1 MINPNR
7 STSEDVLRRLKQ
19 ASYER
24 MRVELKCSIEL
35 LLKDF
40 EMSWDDLADKLKWP
54 WNRHHSSIRFL
65 SGEEVKQVII
75 DEGFYPLTL
84 DTLNEIAHI
93 FSAEPY
99 IIFRPRLPWI
109 KT

>member
-7 STSEDVLRRLKQ
+7 DASEEALRRLRE

-24 MRVELKCSIEL
+24 MRVELKCSVEL
-35 LLKDF
+35 LMRDFDMDWDELGLLLGMKQKTWHGRSRAAVVKD
-40 EMSWDDLADKLKWP
+40 K
-54 WNRHHSSIRFL
+54 
-65 SGEEVKQVII
+65 II
-75 DEGFYPLTL
+75 QGSLTL
-84 DTLNEIAHI
+84 DDLNLLAHI

-99 IIFRPRLPWI
+99 IIFRPREPWV

>member
-1 MINPNR
+1 MINPNQ

-40 EMSWDDLADKLKWP
+40 DMTWDDLGRLLGMREHPNGPNKPSRAVKTKGIVIQGKYTL
-54 WNRHHSSIRFL
+54 
-65 SGEEVKQVII
+65 EE
-75 DEGFYPLTL
+75 
-84 DTLNEIAHI
+84 LNALAHI
-93 FSAEPY
+93 FSCEPY

-109 KT
+109 KS

>member
-1 MINPNR
+1 MINPNQ

-35 LLKDF
+35 LMKDF
-40 EMSWDDLADKLKWP
+40 DMTWQDLADKLKWP
-54 WNRHHSSIRFL
+54 
-65 SGEEVKQVII
+65 SGELRAFVIKEKVI
-75 DEGFYPLTL
+75 QGSLSLEE
-84 DTLNEIAHI
+84 LNDLAHI
-93 FSAEPY
+93 FSCEPY

>member
-1 MINPNR
+1 MINPNQ

-40 EMSWDDLADKLKWP
+40 DITWDDLGRLLKLKTMTP
-54 WNRHHSSIRFL
+54 GKGL
-65 SGEEVKQVII
+65 SPGDLVRWLII
-75 DEGFYPLTL
+75 SGPITLT
-84 DTLNEIAHI
+84 DLNNLAHV